1 MRSVVVHGHFYQPPR
16 EDPWT
21 GHVPVEPSA
30 APFHDWNRR
39 IHDECYR
46 AVAAARVLDEDGR
59 IAAVVNTLEWISW
72 DAGPTLMAW
81 LAREAPDTYRA
92 FLEADA
98 RSHAR
103 LGHGNAV
110 AAPYHHVILPLA
122 SRRDKVTEV
131 RWGVADFRR
140 RFGRDPEGMWLPEAA
155 VDTETLEVLAQE
167 RIRFTILG
175 PSQVKKAPAHGL
187 PGRVTL
193 PSGRSVTVVVYDG
206 GLSHDVAFGQLLR
219 DAHAWAGRMAGDGEP
234 AGAAKHLTA
243 LATDGETFGHHHR
256 WADMALAA
264 AVLSIRA
271 RPEVRLENFAS
282 FLARSPATQEVI
294 LVEPSAWSCV
304 HGVERWRSECGC
316 RMDPSKPTQQK
327 WRTVLRDALNEL
339 AGDLHALF
347 ETEAGALLADPWAA
361 RDAYG
366 AVFDQGAAT
375 LHRLVEEHA
384 RRPLEPEETQR
395 ALQLLAME
403 RDALRMFTSC
413 GWFFDDIAGLEPLQ
427 VLRYAAH
434 ALDLAGA
441 PGRSLETRLRRRLA
455 EATSNDPIK
464 GSGEDLWDREVRGGI
479 ARFAGFSAAA
489 AASVPFATSPEA
501 PVSASAAAHP
511 TAEISAALV
520 EAVERFV
527 RGPSPR
533 AAAEVLARAAE
544 LEARGVP
551 VPFEAQTALG
561 RALGS
566 LRSAEPGALRDVAL
580 KLGFGERA
588 THLPPPR
595 AASPV
600 GFVFGLHVHQPVG
613 NFDEVFRSHAQDV
626 YLPFLRRLAER
637 GALPVALHVSGPLL
651 EWLEADAH
659 PYLDLIGRLA
669 ADGSVELLLSGFYEP
684 VLPALSQAD
693 RVEQIQWM
701 KDWLARRFGVR
712 ATGLWLTERVW
723 EPGLPED
730 LAAAGV
736 AYALVDDRHFLA
748 TGFERHQLH
757 RPWRTESGGAA
768 LSLLPIDERL
778 RYLIPFRPPE
788 EVADYLRTLQAQG
801 LPLAVIADDGE
812 KFGGWPGTADWVWR
826 QGWLDRFLDT
836 LDALASDGVARLVTP
851 SQALASVTPAGL
863 AYLPTASYREMEGW
877 SLPPAAAQRLEEL
890 DRRLEASGEQ
900 ASAAG
905 LVRGGHW
912 RNFLARYSESNRMHK
927 KAAALSEL
935 CRQRGDAPAARR
947 AVGRAQCNDSYWHGV
962 FGGLYLRHLRGAVW
976 ANLADA
982 EGILRRGEPMAFDV
996 VDLDGDGSDEIWV
1009 HSGAFSALVAPA
1021 RGGAVEEWTLFA
1033 RRTNLADTLTRRR
1046 EAYHRDVAPAHAHA
1060 PADDGG
1066 MPSIHALEEG
1076 LRFDTLPPADRDE
1089 RAIGVVRI
1097 LEAELD
1103 AAAYEAADYDP
1114 LRSWARERLAHRVV
1128 QDEHGVTVHL
1138 LAAGPGALRVE
1149 VALAPDG
1156 ALSLSY
1162 RWDPGAFPR
1171 DALFA
1176 PELSL
1181 NGEVAIELHP
1191 EPKEVWRFDI
1201 ATVSKSEKGADTSVQ
1216 GVSVTPLWPAA
1227 LGEAQVVLRG

>member
-1 MRSVVVHGHFYQPPR
+1 VRSVVVHGHFYQPPR

-21 GHVPVEPSA
+21 GQVPVEPSA

-46 AVAAARVLDEDGR
+46 AVAAARVLDGDGR

-72 DAGPTLMAW
+72 DAGATLLAW
-81 LAREAPDTYRA
+81 LAKEAPDTYRA

-98 RSHAR
+98 RSAAR
-103 LGHGNAV
+103 LGQGNAV
-110 AAPYHHVILPLA
+110 AAPYHHIILPLA

-140 RFGRDPEGMWLPEAA
+140 RFGRDPQGMWLPEAA

-167 RIRFTILG
+167 GIHFTILG
-175 PSQVKKAPAHGL
+175 PGQVEKVPAFGL

-193 PSGRSVTVVVYDG
+193 PSGRSIAIVVYDG
-206 GLSHDVAFGQLLR
+206 GLSHAVAFGELLG
-219 DAHAWAGRMAGDGEP
+219 DAQAWARRMAGEGEAP
-234 AGAAKHLTA
+234 GSGMRLSA

-256 WADMALAA
+256 WGDMALAA

-271 RPEVRLENFAS
+271 RPQVRLENFAS
-282 FLARSPATQEVI
+282 FLARSPAVEETTV
-294 LVEPSAWSCV
+294 VEPSSWSCV

-316 RMDPSKPTQQK
+316 RLDPSKPTQQK
-327 WRTVLRDALNEL
+327 WRTVLRDSLDEL
-339 AGDLHALF
+339 AGDLHALY
-347 ETEAGALLADPWAA
+347 EKEAGALLGDPWAA

-366 AVFDQGAAT
+366 AAFDQGDAAR
-375 LHRLVEEHA
+375 LRLVVEHE
-384 RRPLEPEETQR
+384 RRPLEPHERRR
-395 ALQLLAME
+395 ALELLEME

-413 GWFFDDIAGLEPLQ
+413 GWFFDDVSGLEPLQ

-441 PGRSLETRLRRRLA
+441 PGRRLERRLRRELA
-455 EATSNDPIK
+455 KAASNDPIK
-464 GSGEDLWDREVRGGI
+464 GSGADLWDREVRGGI
-479 ARFAGFSAAA
+479 ARLVGPTPP
-489 AASVPFATSPEA
+489 AASRGDA
-501 PVSASAAAHP
+501 ASAAPGTSP
-511 TAEISAALV
+511 TAQVSAALV
-520 EAVERFV
+520 DAVERFV
-527 RGPSPR
+527 RAPSSR
-533 AAAEVLARAAE
+533 SAGDVLKGVAE
-544 LEARGVP
+544 LESRGVP
-551 VPFEAQTALG
+551 VPFEAQTTLG

-566 LRSAEPGALRDVAL
+566 LRSAAPGVLRDVAL

-588 THLPPPR
+588 TQLPPPR

-626 YLPFLRRLAER
+626 YLPFLRRLADR

-701 KDWLARRFGVR
+701 KDWLERRFGVS

-736 AYALVDDRHFLA
+736 GYALVDDRHFLA

-778 RYLIPFRPPE
+778 RYLIPFRPPQE
-788 EVADYLRTLQAQG
+788 LADYLRTLQAQE
-801 LPLAVIADDGE
+801 LPMAVLADDGE
-812 KFGGWPGTADWVWR
+812 KFGGWPGTAEWVWGR
-826 QGWLDRFLDT
+826 GWLDRFLET
-836 LDALASDGVARLVTP
+836 LETLAADGVMRLVTP
-851 SQALASVTPAGL
+851 SQALASVTPGGL

-877 SLPPAAAQRLEEL
+877 SLPPAAAQRLEDLE
-890 DRRLEASGEQ
+890 RRLEASGEH
-900 ASAAG
+900 AAAVG

-935 CRQRGDAPAARR
+935 CRLRGDPPPARR

-976 ANLADA
+976 ANLAEA
-982 EGILRRGEPMAFDV
+982 EGILRSGEPLAFEV
-996 VDLDGDGSDEIWV
+996 LDLDGDGSDEIWV
-1009 HSGAFSALVAPA
+1009 HSGACSGLVAPA
-1021 RGGAVEEWTLFA
+1021 RGGAVEEWTIFA
-1033 RRTNLADTLTRRR
+1033 RRANLADTLTRRR
-1046 EAYHRDVAPAHAHA
+1046 EAYHRDVALAPAHAA
-1060 PADDGG
+1060 VDDGG

-1076 LRFDTLPPADRDE
+1076 LRFDTLPPADRDD

-1097 LEAELD
+1097 LEAGLE

-1114 LRSWARERLAHRVV
+1114 LRSWARETLAHRVV
-1128 QDEHGVTVHL
+1128 QDAGGVVVHL
-1138 LAAGPGALRVE
+1138 FAAGPGALRVE
-1149 VALAPDG
+1149 VGFGTDG

-1162 RWDPGAFPR
+1162 LWDPGAFPP
-1171 DALFA
+1171 DARFA

-1181 NGEVAIELHP
+1181 NGEVAMAFHP

-1201 ATVSKSEKGADTSVQ
+1201 TTVSKSEKGADTSVQ

-1227 LGEAQVVLRG
+1227 LGEARVVLRP

>member
-1 MRSVVVHGHFYQPPR
+1 
-16 EDPWT
+16 
-21 GHVPVEPSA
+21 VEPSA

-39 IHDECYR
+39 IHAECYR
-46 AVAAARVLDEDGR
+46 AVVAARVLDGDGR

-72 DAGPTLMAW
+72 DAGPTLLAW
-81 LAREAPDTYRA
+81 LARETPDTYRA

-98 RSHAR
+98 RSRAR

-122 SRRDKVTEV
+122 PRRDKVTEV
-131 RWGVADFRR
+131 RWGMADFRR
-140 RFGRDPEGMWLPEAA
+140 RFGREPEGMWLPEAA

-167 RIRFTILG
+167 GIRFTILG
-175 PSQVKKAPAHGL
+175 PSQVEKTPPLGL

-193 PSGRSVTVVVYDG
+193 PSGRSIAVVIYDG
-206 GLSHDVAFGQLLR
+206 GLSHDVAFGRLLG
-219 DAHAWAGRMAGDGEP
+219 DAHAWARLMVGDGEP
-234 AGAAKHLTA
+234 AAATRRLTA

-271 RPEVRLENFAS
+271 RPEARLENFAS
-282 FLARSPATQEVI
+282 FLARNPAREEVT
-294 LVEPSAWSCV
+294 LVEPSSWSCA
-304 HGVERWRSECGC
+304 HGVERWRAECGC
-316 RMDPSKPTQQK
+316 RMDPSRPTQQK
-327 WRTVLRDALNEL
+327 WRTVLRDALNDL

-347 ETEAGALLADPWAA
+347 ETEAGALLSDPWAA

-366 AVFDQGAAT
+366 AVFDQGDAARR
-375 LHRLVEEHA
+375 RLVEEHA
-384 RRPLEPEETQR
+384 RRPLDPEGTRR
-395 ALQLLAME
+395 ALELLEME
-403 RDALRMFTSC
+403 RDALRTFTSC
-413 GWFFDDIAGLEPLQ
+413 GWFFDDLSGLEPLQ

-441 PGRSLETRLRRRLA
+441 PGRGLEARLRRSLA
-455 EATSNDPIK
+455 AAASNDPIK
-464 GSGEDLWDREVRGGI
+464 GSGADLWDHEVRGGI
-479 ARFAGFSAAA
+479 ARLAGESFASEVALLATPREV
-489 AASVPFATSPEA
+489 AASGAAGA
-501 PVSASAAAHP
+501 PP
-511 TAEISAALV
+511 TAEVSAALV
-520 EAVERFV
+520 DAVERFV
-527 RGPSPR
+527 RAPTSR
-533 AAAEVLARAAE
+533 SVAVVIERAAE

-561 RALGS
+561 RALGG
-566 LRSAEPGALRDVAL
+566 LRSAAPGTLREVAL

-588 THLPPPR
+588 TRLPPPR

-600 GFVFGLHVHQPVG
+600 GLVFGLHVHQPVG

-626 YLPFLRRLAER
+626 YLPFLRRLAEG

-659 PYLDLIGRLA
+659 PYLDLVGRLA

-701 KDWLARRFGVR
+701 RDWLTRRFGVS

-736 AYALVDDRHFLA
+736 GYALVDDRHFLA
-748 TGFERHQLH
+748 TGFDRHQLH

-788 EVADYLRTLQAQG
+788 ELADYLRTLQAQE

-812 KFGGWPGTADWVWR
+812 KFGGWPGTAEWVWEK
-826 QGWLDRFLDT
+826 GWLDRFLRT
-836 LDALASDGVARLVTP
+836 LDALGAEGVARLVTP
-851 SQALASVTPAGL
+851 SQALASVAPAGL

-890 DRRLEASGEQ
+890 DRRLEAEGEQ

-935 CRQRGDAPAARR
+935 CRRRGDPPTARR
-947 AVGRAQCNDSYWHGV
+947 AVGRAQCNDAYWHGV

-976 ANLADA
+976 ANLAEA
-982 EGILRRGEPMAFDV
+982 EAILRSGEPMAFEV
-996 VDLDGDGSDEIWV
+996 VDLDGDGQDEIWV

-1033 RRTNLADTLTRRR
+1033 RRANLADTLTRRR
-1046 EAYHRDVAPAHAHA
+1046 EAYHRDAAPAPVHA
-1060 PADDGG
+1060 PADEGG

-1076 LRFDTLPPADRDE
+1076 LRFDTLPPVDPDG
-1089 RAIGVVRI
+1089 RAIGVPRVVQRG
-1097 LEAELD
+1097 LGAS
-1103 AAAYEAADYDP
+1103 AYAAADYDP
-1114 LRSWARERLAHRVV
+1114 LRTWARETLAHRVV
-1128 QDEHGVTVHL
+1128 QDADGVVIH
-1138 LAAGPGALRVE
+1138 LAAGGPGGLRAE
-1149 VALAPDG
+1149 VAFTPDG

-1162 RWDPGAFPR
+1162 RWDAAAFPR
-1171 DALFA
+1171 DARFA

-1181 NGEVAIELHP
+1181 NGAPAMEFHP
-1191 EPKEVWRFDI
+1191 EPEDVWRYDI
-1201 ATVSKSEKGADTSVQ
+1201 ATVSKSEKGSDTSVQ

-1227 LGEAQVVLRG
+1227 LGEARVVLRP